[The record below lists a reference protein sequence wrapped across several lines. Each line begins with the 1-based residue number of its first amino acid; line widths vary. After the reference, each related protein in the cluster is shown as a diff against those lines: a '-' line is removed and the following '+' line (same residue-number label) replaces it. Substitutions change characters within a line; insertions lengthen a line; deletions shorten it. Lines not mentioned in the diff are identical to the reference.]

1 MLLRSEQQ
9 LALNDL
15 ESLCMEAADQ
25 YAAAAGKTTDVSL
38 AALFEEQGRH
48 YDRLAKELAVHIRAL
63 DDLPQSPDPDRE
75 AVDSLVSSIKAF
87 FSNDERI
94 PLIDERH
101 AAEHAIAQ
109 AAQSA
114 LQLELPPDTIG
125 MVQRIL
131 SHAENAQFRLDA
143 AR

>member
-25 YAAAAGKTTDVSL
+25 YTAVAGKTADVSL
-38 AALFEEQGRH
+38 SALFEELGHH
-48 YDRLAKELAVHIRAL
+48 YEQLAKELAVHIRAL
-63 DDLPQSPDPDRE
+63 GDLPQSPDPDRE

-94 PLIDERH
+94 PLIEERQ
-101 AAEHAIAQ
+101 AAEQAIAQ
-109 AAQSA
+109 AAHAA
-114 LQLELPPDTIG
+114 LQLELPAAAIAT
-125 MVQRIL
+125 VQRIL
-131 SHAENAQFRLDA
+131 AHAENAGSRLDA
-143 AR
+143 VR